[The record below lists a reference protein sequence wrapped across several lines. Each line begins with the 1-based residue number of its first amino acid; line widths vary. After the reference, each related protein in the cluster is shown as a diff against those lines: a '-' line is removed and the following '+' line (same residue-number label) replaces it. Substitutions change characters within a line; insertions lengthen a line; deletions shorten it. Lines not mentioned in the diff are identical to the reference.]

1 MLAIAGLLVVPLLA
15 SADQA
20 ADLSAQAQT
29 LLQQVNALQAQLSG
43 GAAISSNGSTNG
55 VNSSAYVPPSSAGSG
70 LCPNIGRVLKLGSS
84 GQDVSRLQKFLA
96 RDRSVYPEAIISGY
110 YGELTQVAVRRW
122 QAKYNIVSSGTP
134 ETTGFGVT
142 GPRTAAAIALLCSKG
157 GGGGG
162 GSGGTPTVGGF
173 IQVVPTSGNS
183 PLSVNITAT
192 VNSTLSCE
200 GAVYTLDFGDGTGL
214 VQIPIASGQCAERS
228 QSFAHVYQN
237 VGSYQVKLSAGAH
250 QTAATVV
257 VYAPGTNGQSP
268 NDNPTGAVGTM
279 YSFATSGNAPLSTT
293 LYVSCVNAPS
303 YNIIFGD
310 GSDLGSVG
318 TGETSPIC
326 NGGLQA
332 IKHTYTSYGA
342 FTAKLRLSVPQAN
355 GIITPLTSQSVPT
368 TVTDPTAGY
377 VYGTPQISPA
387 SGGSQRS
394 VGITFDL
401 PSTCSGYDVSWGDGS
416 TNSAQSDGGSTCVA
430 SASVK
435 NLTHQYPA
443 LGSYSVIIRRGPTL
457 SRTDTMAIVI
467 Q

>member
-1 MLAIAGLLVVPLLA
+1 MLAVAGLLAVPLFALA
-15 SADQA
+15 DTA

-29 LLQQVNALQAQLSG
+29 LLEQVNALQAQLSG
-43 GAAISSNGSTNG
+43 GAAISSSGATTG
-55 VNSSAYVPPSSAGSG
+55 VNSSAVATTRSG
-70 LCPNIGRVLKLGSS
+70 ACPNIGRVLKLGSS
-84 GQDVSRLQKFLA
+84 GQDVSRLQQFLA
-96 RDRSVYPEAIISGY
+96 RDRSIYPEAIVSGY
-110 YGELTQVAVRRW
+110 YGELTQAAVRRW
-122 QAKYNIVSSGTP
+122 QVKYNIVSSGTP

-157 GGGGG
+157 GGGGSG
-162 GSGGTPTVGGF
+162 GGTPTVGGF
-173 IQVVPTSGNS
+173 IQVLPTSGNS

-200 GAVYTLDFGDGTGL
+200 GAIYTLDFGDGTGL
-214 VQIPIASGQCAERS
+214 VQIPVASGQCAARS
-228 QSFAHVYQN
+228 QSFTHVYQN
-237 VGSYQVKLSAGAH
+237 IGSYQVKLSAGAH

-257 VYAPGTNGQSP
+257 VYAPGTSGQSP

-279 YSFATSGNAPLSTT
+279 YSFATSGPAPLSTT

-310 GSDLGSVG
+310 GSDLGSIG
-318 TGETSPIC
+318 TGETSPVC

-332 IKHTYTSYGA
+332 IKHTYTGYGT
-342 FTAKLRLSVPQAN
+342 FTAKLILFVPQSN
-355 GIITPLTSQSVPT
+355 GIITPLASQTVPI

-377 VYGTPQISPA
+377 VYGAPQISPA
-387 SGGSQRS
+387 SGGGQRS

-401 PSTCSGYDVSWGDGS
+401 PSACSGYDVSWGDGS
-416 TNSAQSDGGSTCVA
+416 TNSVQSDGGSTCTA

-435 NLTHQYPA
+435 SLTHQYPA
-443 LGSYSVIIRRGPTL
+443 LGSYSVVIRRGPTL
-457 SRTDTMAIVI
+457 SRSDTMAIVI